1 MLKTPKVRKTKRVST
16 FPIYLVD
23 KGRLE
28 APLVRD
34 GKIVDYY
41 GWRVDER
48 AFPLDMAAFA
58 VNIGYFVQQSGHNT
72 IGFPSIKGFQETG
85 FLSMLNM
92 SSFRDV
98 EPLAPKGVS
107 NRVRTN
113 KTA

>member
-1 MLKTPKVRKTKRVST
+1 M
-16 FPIYLVD
+16 
-23 KGRLE
+23 E

-58 VNIGYFVQQSGHNT
+58 VNVGYFVQQSGHNT

-107 NRVRTN
+107 NRVRTKN
-113 KTA
+113 KGENITLPYCSCIADIRDAYKER